1 MKNKNIVAGIVLYN
15 PNIKRLLKN
24 IESVY
29 PQVEKIIV
37 FDNGSD
43 NYEKV
48 VKYLQK
54 FSNIIKISSS
64 VNKGIAHA
72 LNEIAIK
79 AKEMRYD
86 WLLTLDQD
94 TVIYKNL
101 INTYTKYAWC

>member
-43 NYEKV
+43 NYGKV

-79 AKEMRYD
+79 AKE
-86 WLLTLDQD
+86 
-94 TVIYKNL
+94 
-101 INTYTKYAWC
+101 